1 MIDEALVMLSTI
13 IINILTDYRRLHH
26 QPLALSAKSLSRLS
40 SNDKSELSSESSL
53 SESISSS
60 ASRSLLLIH
69 LTLSVFLKIITLLI
83 GYLQYDA

>member
-53 SESISSS
+53 SESISS
-60 ASRSLLLIH
+60 ASKSLLLIH

>member
-1 MIDEALVMLSTI
+1 MMDKALVMLSTI

-26 QPLALSAKSLSRLS
+26 QPLAFSATSLSRLS

-53 SESISSS
+53 SESISS
-60 ASRSLLLIH
+60 ASKSLLLIH